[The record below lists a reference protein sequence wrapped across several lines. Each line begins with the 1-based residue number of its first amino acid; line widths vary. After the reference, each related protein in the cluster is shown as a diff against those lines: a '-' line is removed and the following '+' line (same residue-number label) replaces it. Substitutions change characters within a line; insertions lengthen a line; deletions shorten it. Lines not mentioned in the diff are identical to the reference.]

1 MIFWELIGNPSQNQ
15 WDFLTIDG
23 DTPLAGMYGI
33 PTCRNILRITLHEE
47 ISPISDESRPLLVWD
62 VEGFSSPIPGAPSSE
77 GVASCSLDG
86 GMETRHLHAAVKKPI

>member
-47 ISPISDESRPLLVWD
+47 ISPISGESRPLLVWD
-62 VEGFSSPIPGAPSSE
+62 EA
-77 GVASCSLDG
+77 D
-86 GMETRHLHAAVKKPI
+86 R

>member
-47 ISPISDESRPLLVWD
+47 ISPISGESRPLLVWD
-62 VEGFSSPIPGAPSSE
+62 AALMDIEMALTRVVMENLSAPLL
-77 GVASCSLDG
+77 GN
-86 GMETRHLHAAVKKPI
+86 I

>member
-47 ISPISDESRPLLVWD
+47 ISPISGESRPLLVWD
-62 VEGFSSPIPGAPSSE
+62 AQSAEADSLHPPPIVFFTPVRLPP
-77 GVASCSLDG
+77 V
-86 GMETRHLHAAVKKPI
+86 

>member
-47 ISPISDESRPLLVWD
+47 ISPISGESRPLLVWD
-62 VEGFSSPIPGAPSSE
+62 GSNKPLCRPVGGAREARTLPTPANPKSD
-77 GVASCSLDG
+77 L
-86 GMETRHLHAAVKKPI
+86 

>member
-47 ISPISDESRPLLVWD
+47 ISPISGESRPLLVWD
-62 VEGFSSPIPGAPSSE
+62 GTNS
-77 GVASCSLDG
+77 GVRSTTTLGPC
-86 GMETRHLHAAVKKPI
+86 EFYTE

>member
-47 ISPISDESRPLLVWD
+47 ISTISGDSRPLLVWD
-62 VEGFSSPIPGAPSSE
+62 GSGA
-77 GVASCSLDG
+77 
-86 GMETRHLHAAVKKPI
+86 RAAA

>member
-1 MIFWELIGNPSQNQ
+1 MIFWELIGNTSQNQ

-47 ISPISDESRPLLVWD
+47 ISPISGESRPLLVWD
-62 VEGFSSPIPGAPSSE
+62 VFGFFFVFRFCAFRFVFSSF
-77 GVASCSLDG
+77 LLLYF
-86 GMETRHLHAAVKKPI
+86 RF

>member
-47 ISPISDESRPLLVWD
+47 ISPISGESRPLLVSRLGWGVGTTRPCLHG
-62 VEGFSSPIPGAPSSE
+62 VER
-77 GVASCSLDG
+77 G
-86 GMETRHLHAAVKKPI
+86 G

>member
-15 WDFLTIDG
+15 WDFLNIDG

-47 ISPISDESRPLLVWD
+47 ISPISGESRPRPLLVFGMKRKL
-62 VEGFSSPIPGAPSSE
+62 VKNMGSSYF
-77 GVASCSLDG
+77 CS
-86 GMETRHLHAAVKKPI
+86 HLHPNLVNVCFHPY

>member
-47 ISPISDESRPLLVWD
+47 ISPISGESRPLLVWD
-62 VEGFSSPIPGAPSSE
+62 GR
-77 GVASCSLDG
+77 G
-86 GMETRHLHAAVKKPI
+86 GGLRKHEHGPDNLQ